1 MKLISW
7 NVNGIRAVMKK
18 WFPEILQ
25 KLNPDIIGLQ
35 EIKAKPE
42 QIIVETDIIQAL
54 GYQCIFNSAER
65 PGYSGTAVFSKIA
78 PMAVMNRIG
87 TEADNEGRTLAL
99 EFEDFYYVTSYIPNS
114 KDDLSRLEYR
124 QEWDKAMCSFLA
136 KLQEHKPVIFC
147 GDLNVAHQPID
158 LKNAKQN
165 EGEHGFTIEER
176 RGFDAFMDIGL
187 VDIFRERNPDLT
199 GAYSWWSNFWN
210 ARANNSGWRIDYF
223 LTSRELTDRITETTI
238 HPDIMGSD
246 HCPIG
251 VELV

>member
-18 WFPEILQ
+18 WFPEILRS
-25 KLNPDIIGLQ
+25 LNPDIIGLQ

-42 QIIVETDIIQAL
+42 QIIVETDIIQSM
-54 GYQCIFNSAER
+54 GYSCIFNSAER
-65 PGYSGTAVFSKIA
+65 PGYSGTAVFTRI
-78 PMAVMNRIG
+78 PPLAVMNRIG

-99 EFEDFYYVTSYIPNS
+99 EYEDFYFVNSYIPNS

-124 QEWDKAMCSFLA
+124 QQWDRDMCAFLTT
-136 KLQEHKPVIFC
+136 LQKHKPVIFC

-158 LKNAKQN
+158 LKNPKQN

-176 RGFDAFMDIGL
+176 RGFDAFLDIGL
-187 VDIFRERNPDLT
+187 VDVFRERNPDIT
-199 GAYSWWSNFWN
+199 GAYTWWSNFWN

-223 LTSRELTDRITETTI
+223 LVSQLLTSKITHSTI

-246 HCPIG
+246 HCPVGIEI
-251 VELV
+251 V

>member
-1 MKLISW
+1 MRLFSW

-42 QIIVETDIIQAL
+42 QIIAETDIIQSL
-54 GYQCIFNSAER
+54 GYECIFNSAER
-65 PGYSGTAVFSKIA
+65 PGYSGTAVFTKIP

-99 EFEDFYYVTSYIPNS
+99 EFEDFYYVNSYIPNS
-114 KDDLSRLEYR
+114 KDDLSRLPYR
-124 QEWDKAMCSFLA
+124 QEWDRAMRHFLSE
-136 KLQEHKPVIFC
+136 LQKHKPVIFC

-158 LKNAKQN
+158 LKNPKQN
-165 EGEHGFTIEER
+165 EGVHGFTLEER
-176 RGFDAFMDIGL
+176 HGFEKFLEMGL
-187 VDIFRERNPDLT
+187 VDIFRQRNPALEW
-199 GAYSWWSNFWN
+199 AYTWWSNFNN

-223 LTSRELTDRITETTI
+223 LTSRALTDRITDVTI

-246 HCPIG
+246 HCPVGII
-251 VELV
+251 LN